1 MQICTICNTQCKK
14 FEGRPCIHDIPLLSS
29 LNEEEV
35 KEISQ
40 GVTSTEYKKGEQIF
54 KTGDRADK
62 LYIVCSGK
70 MKIYQYL
77 SDGREQIL
85 YIYSTGDFVGAFN
98 LLKEDEYKF
107 NGQALE
113 DTLIITLSKSKFNEI
128 AIKNPNITLKIL
140 EKAYERI
147 RWAEDLVARL
157 SSHNADSKVASLL
170 LNMMRDFGEDT
181 KDGKVLNL
189 FMNREDMGNYTGI
202 SRETMTRKL
211 LLFEELGYINFI
223 GNKKI
228 LILNKEKLEELL

>member
-1 MQICTICNTQCKK
+1 MQICTICGIKCEKCQGK
-14 FEGRPCIHDIPLLSS
+14 PCIQEIPLLSS
-29 LNEEEV
+29 LNEEEII
-35 KEISQ
+35 EISQ
-40 GVTSTEYKKGEQIF
+40 GVTSIEYKKGEQIF

-70 MKIYQYL
+70 MKIYKYL
-77 SDGREQIL
+77 TDGREQIL

-107 NGQALE
+107 NAQALE
-113 DTLIITLSKSKFNEI
+113 DTQIITLSKSKFNEI
-128 AIKNPNITLKIL
+128 AIKNPEITLKIL

-147 RWAEDLVARL
+147 RWAEDLVNRL

-170 LNMMRDFGEDT
+170 LNMIRDFGEDT
-181 KDGKVLNL
+181 EEGMVLTL

-211 LLFEELGYINFI
+211 LLFQELGYIDFI
-223 GNKKI
+223 GTKKI